1 MNKSEERSKKRK
13 EVVEVIIIRREPV
26 NLVARIYNISTRTLS
41 DWLSR
46 YRSGGWG
53 ALVEGARKGRKRKLH
68 AVI

>member
-26 NLVARIYNISTRTLS
+26 HLVARIYNISTSTLS
-41 DWLSR
+41 DWLSH
-46 YRSGGWG
+46 YRSGVSG
-53 ALVEGARKGRKRKLH
+53 ALVEGARKGRKLKMH